1 MMYIISYLF
10 KPFHLLMDSGPA
22 KSAEQG
28 GSPHAADLI
37 CQEGIIPDFFLLCK
51 GFFAGKAGF
60 AFFPRRAR
68 KRGRWALPDRYLS
81 VSAEGENG
89 GNMLDFRKK
98 LNYNIINKQFNT
110 RRN

>member
-37 CQEGIIPDFFLLCK
+37 CQEEIIPDFFLLCK
-51 GFFAGKAGF
+51 GFFQGKRVLQF
-60 AFFPRRAR
+60 FVCFPRRAR
-68 KRGRWALPDRYLS
+68 KGDAGALH
-81 VSAEGENG
+81 NG
-89 GNMLDFRKK
+89 HL
-98 LNYNIINKQFNT
+98 
-110 RRN
+110 